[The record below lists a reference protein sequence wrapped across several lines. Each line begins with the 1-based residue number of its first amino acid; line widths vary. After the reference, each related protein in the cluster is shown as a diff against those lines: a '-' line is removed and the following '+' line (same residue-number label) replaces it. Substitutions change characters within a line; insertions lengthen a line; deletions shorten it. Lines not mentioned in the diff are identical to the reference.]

1 MSCTL
6 RAIRKW
12 KLGMF
17 LSIWGTPRNVHF
29 SFPPIM
35 YPLLPKN
42 VFLIS
47 SNYVP
52 SSTQECFLL
61 PPNMYPPLSL
71 SLSVHIW
78 PIHFWGSCVCCYTV
92 YIISKEEE
100 KCVIHT
106 CSYVS
111 DVLLE
116 MQSKVC
122 VRKQSFANSTQ

>member
-1 MSCTL
+1 
-6 RAIRKW
+6 
-12 KLGMF
+12 
-17 LSIWGTPRNVHF
+17 
-29 SFPPIM
+29 M

-42 VFLIS
+42 VSYFLQIC
-47 SNYVP
+47 
-52 SSTQECFLL
+52 TL
-61 PPNMYPPLSL
+61 LSL
-71 SLSVHIW
+71 SHCLYTYGPYISGEVVCVVILSI
-78 PIHFWGSCVCCYTV
+78 S
-92 YIISKEEE
+92 ISKEEE